1 MRTLRTALVV
11 IALAAGAAPVVAG
24 QSAPAPPAPAPQ
36 APGTATPAAP
46 APVETFTYEPGRRRD
61 PFVSLLTRSERRGS
75 SPTGEG
81 LTSLA
86 VDDLSV
92 RGIVATST
100 GYIAM
105 VKSPN
110 GKTFLVRPN
119 DRLLDGTVKTI
130 TAQGL
135 VILQDVS
142 DPLSLVKQREV
153 PKPVRQAEG
162 RG

>member
-1 MRTLRTALVV
+1 MRTLRTALLV

-24 QSAPAPPAPAPQ
+24 QSAPAPAAPAAPQ
-36 APGTATPAAP
+36 APATATP

-61 PFVSLLTRSERRGS
+61 PFVSLLTRTERRGS
-75 SPTGEG
+75 SQTGEG
-81 LTSLA
+81 ITSLA

-130 TAQGL
+130 SAQGL

-153 PKPVRQAEG
+153 HKMLHGNEEG
-162 RG
+162 K